1 MKEEGEAQVGSW
13 RPVKILAFTL
23 GDTRPL
29 QGCQLRD
36 ILLTI
41 TVKGVTLAAALRIVF
56 RKQRYKPED

>member
-1 MKEEGEAQVGSW
+1 M
-13 RPVKILAFTL
+13 AFTL